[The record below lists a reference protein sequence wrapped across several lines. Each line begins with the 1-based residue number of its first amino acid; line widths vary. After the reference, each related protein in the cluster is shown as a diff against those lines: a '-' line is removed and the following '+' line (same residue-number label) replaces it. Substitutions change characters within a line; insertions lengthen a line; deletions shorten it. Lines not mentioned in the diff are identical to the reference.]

1 MQKNQTNEVLDNID
15 FQQEKKE
22 EMMMETKVIIDFECC
37 PLCNEPFTSSQLVYK
52 LPDNTLAHTKCIL
65 EYVDNESREYGDISD
80 ERREIRSVEEIF

>member
-1 MQKNQTNEVLDNID
+1 MQKKETNEVLDNID
-15 FQQEKKE
+15 FQQEKVA
-22 EMMMETKVIIDFECC
+22 EMMMGNFECC
-37 PLCNEPFTSSQLVYK
+37 PLCSEPFTSSQLVYK

>member
-1 MQKNQTNEVLDNID
+1 MQKNETNEVLDNID

-65 EYVDNESREYGDISD
+65 EYVDNESMEYGDISD